1 MCVDNFCVN
10 LHDIVKNI
18 QNQPSLSVNLIQKCK
33 KNRKKACIF
42 VTGNLHYKM

>member
-10 LHDIVKNI
+10 LHNIVKNI

-33 KNRKKACIF
+33 KKQKKS
-42 VTGNLHYKM
+42 LHFCD